1 MKIAACVIIKGV
13 IVVSKAVAKGVRV
26 VINNY
31 NTTHTDNRVSEAADQ
46 YSHKDGSFEEKRN
59 EYVVP
64 QPDPVYVESSKKAS
78 E

>member
-1 MKIAACVIIKGV
+1 MKIAACIIIKGV

-31 NTTHTDNRVSEAADQ
+31 NTTHTNNRVSEAADQ
-46 YSHKDGSFEEKRN
+46 YSHADASFEEKRP
-59 EYVVP
+59 EYAVP

>member
-1 MKIAACVIIKGV
+1 MTACMIVKGV

-46 YSHKDGSFEEKRN
+46 YSHTDACFEEKRA
-59 EYVVP
+59 E
-64 QPDPVYVESSKKAS
+64 
-78 E
+78 